1 MALKEFLIH
10 SQKHSQAVKMLNYMP
25 LFQELLS
32 IMKQKEL
39 FFMEVMW
46 MKCRPAYR
54 KAIEW
59 CRSGRI
65 GSIRYIKADFSNFVP
80 YDAENRLFRAD
91 CGGDVL
97 LDLSVYP
104 LTLIQ
109 DVLGM
114 PESIISNAHIQNGI
128 NLSNTILL
136 RYDNGIFA
144 SSEYL

>member
-1 MALKEFLIH
+1 
-10 SQKHSQAVKMLNYMP
+10 MLNYMP

-32 IMKQKEL
+32 IEKQKKL
-39 FFMEVMW
+39 FFMEAMW
-46 MKCRPAYR
+46 MKCHPAYR

-59 CRSGRI
+59 CRI

-80 YDAENRLFRAD
+80 AENKLFRAD
-91 CGGDVL
+91 CRGNVL

-128 NLSNTILL
+128 NLNNTILL

-144 SSEYL
+144 SSDYL